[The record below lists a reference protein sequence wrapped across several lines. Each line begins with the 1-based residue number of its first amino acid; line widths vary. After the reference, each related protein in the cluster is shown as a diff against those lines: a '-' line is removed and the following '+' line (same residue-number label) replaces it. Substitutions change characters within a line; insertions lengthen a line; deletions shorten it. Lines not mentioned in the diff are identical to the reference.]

1 MLSVYEF
8 RLFFS
13 LYSQRKYTRWEE
25 STGRSSETEL
35 PRSQKACDAGKSQI
49 SRMLTGDRER
59 QSQRETEKIREG
71 ENQTEGGEGERG
83 EREKRERER
92 MFGFLEVIWV

>member
-49 SRMLTGDRER
+49 SRMFTGDRVRER
-59 QSQRETEKIREG
+59 ETKKVREGESQREGETER
-71 ENQTEGGEGERG
+71 ERG
-83 EREKRERER
+83 REREEREKRERER
-92 MFGFLEVIWV
+92 ECLGFWR